1 MGEALNGL
9 KRTMMCGEPREINV
23 GEKITLMG
31 WVQRNRKLGG
41 LQFIDLRDRTGI
53 MQIVFGEE
61 INAESFEKAKA
72 VRPEYC
78 IAVTGE
84 VVLREAP
91 NTAMETGMVE
101 LKCESIKVLSES
113 ETPPIYIKEGLDAAE
128 NIRLKYRYLDLRRPD
143 MQKIFMIRNR
153 ATKAVRDYLDNNGFL
168 EVETPIL
175 NKSTPEGARD
185 YLVPSRN
192 YPGMFYA
199 LPQSPQIFK
208 QLLMVSGFD
217 KYYQVAKCFRDED
230 LRANRQPEFTQIDL
244 EMSFVEQD
252 DVMALNEGLI
262 AHVFKEV
269 LGHEVK
275 LPIKRMP
282 FKEAM
287 EKYGSDKPDL
297 RFGMEITDI
306 TDCVKGMDFVVFKSA
321 LEMGGSVRALCLKGG
336 ADLGR
341 KPLDKLVD
349 FVKGYK
355 AKGLAWIQLKE
366 DGIKSSIAKFL
377 ADDVTE
383 NIIKTMG
390 AEIGDAILIV
400 ADKNSVV
407 FQSLGAL
414 RLELAKQFD
423 LIKDKEE
430 FNFTWI
436 TEFPLFEYNEE
447 ENRYHAAHHPFT
459 APMDEDLDM
468 IETNPGAVRSKAYD
482 LVLNG
487 EELGGGSIR
496 IHDSELQ
503 TRMFKALGFTEES
516 AYERFGF
523 LIDAF
528 KFGPPPMDEDLDMI
542 ETNPGAVRSKAYD
555 LVLNGEELGGGSIRI
570 HDSELQTRMFKALGF
585 TEESAYER
593 FGFLIDAFKFGPP
606 PHGGLAFGLD
616 RMIMFLAGTE
626 NIKDVI
632 AFPKNQNAYCY
643 LSEAPNVVDQKQI
656 DELGLIIKST
666 DKE

>member
-1 MGEALNGL
+1 MGEAINGL
-9 KRTMMCGEPREINV
+9 KRTMMCGEVREANV
-23 GEKITLMG
+23 GQKITLMG

-61 INAESFEKAKA
+61 INKEAFEKAKS

-78 IAVTGE
+78 ISVTGE

-91 NTAMETGMVE
+91 NNNMETGLVE
-101 LKCESIKVLSES
+101 LKCESIKIFSES
-113 ETPPIYIKEGLDAAE
+113 DTPPIYIKEGLDAAE

-143 MQKIFMIRNR
+143 MQRIFMIRNR
-153 ATKAVRDYLDNNGFL
+153 VTKSVRDYLDANAFL

-175 NKSTPEGARD
+175 TKSTPEGARD

-217 KYYQVAKCFRDED
+217 RYYQIVKCFRDED

-252 DVMALNEGLI
+252 DVMAMNEGLI

-269 LGHEVK
+269 AGVDVK
-275 LPIKRMP
+275 LPIKRMK
-282 FKEAM
+282 FKDAM

-306 TDCVKGMDFVVFKSA
+306 TNDVKDMDFVVFKSA
-321 LEMGGSVRALCLKGG
+321 LENGGSVRALCLKGG

-341 KPLDKLVD
+341 KPIDKLGE
-349 FVKGYK
+349 FVKTYK
-355 AKGLAWIQLKE
+355 AKGLAWMQIKE
-366 DGIKSSIAKFL
+366 DGVKSSIAKFL
-377 ADDVTE
+377 TDEVTDS
-383 NIIKTMG
+383 IIKTMG
-390 AEIGDAILIV
+390 AEVGDAIFIV

-407 FQSLGAL
+407 LQSLGAL

-423 LIKDKEE
+423 LIKDKNE

-436 TEFPLFEYNEE
+436 TEFPLLEYDEE
-447 ENRYHAAHHPFT
+447 ENRYSAAHHPFT
-459 APMDEDLDM
+459 SPMDEDLDM
-468 IETNPGAVRSKAYD
+468 LETNPGAVRAKAYD

-496 IHDSELQ
+496 IHDS
-503 TRMFKALGFTEES
+503 
-516 AYERFGF
+516 
-523 LIDAF
+523 
-528 KFGPPPMDEDLDMI
+528 
-542 ETNPGAVRSKAYD
+542 N
-555 LVLNGEELGGGSIRI
+555 
-570 HDSELQTRMFKALGF
+570 LQTRMFKALGF

-643 LSEAPNVVDQKQI
+643 LSEAPNIVDEKQLG
-656 DELGLIIKST
+656 ELGIAITK
-666 DKE
+666 KED

>member
-9 KRTMMCGEPREINV
+9 KRSLMCGEVRENNV
-23 GEKITLMG
+23 SQKITLMG

-61 INAESFEKAKA
+61 INAGAFEKAKD

-91 NTAMETGMVE
+91 NHNMPTGLVE
-101 LKCESIKVLSES
+101 LKCESLKVLSES

-143 MQKIFMIRNR
+143 MQKIFMVRS
-153 ATKAVRDYLDNNGFL
+153 KVSKSVRDYLDANNFL

-175 NKSTPEGARD
+175 TKSTPEGARD

-217 KYYQVAKCFRDED
+217 RYYQVAKCFRDED

-244 EMSFVEQD
+244 EMSFVEEE
-252 DVMALNEGLI
+252 DVIKMNEGLI

-269 LGHEVK
+269 AGVDVK
-275 LPIKRMP
+275 LPIKRMT

-297 RFGMEITDI
+297 RFGMEITNI
-306 TDCVKGMDFVVFKSA
+306 TEDVKDMDFVVFKSA
-321 LEMGGSVRALCLKGG
+321 IETGGSVRALCLKGG

-341 KPLDKLVD
+341 KPIDKLGE
-349 FVKGYK
+349 FVKTYK
-355 AKGLAWIQLKE
+355 AKGLAWIQIKE
-366 DGIKSSIAKFL
+366 DGIKSSISKFL
-377 ADDVTE
+377 TDDVT
-383 NIIKTMG
+383 NSIVKTMN
-390 AEIGDAILIV
+390 AEAGDAIFIV

-423 LIKDKEE
+423 LIKDKNE

-447 ENRYHAAHHPFT
+447 EGRYHAAHHPFT
-459 APMDEDLDM
+459 SPMDEDLDM
-468 IETNPGAVRSKAYD
+468 IETNPGEVRSKAYD

-496 IHDSELQ
+496 IHDSKLQ
-503 TRMFKALGFTEES
+503 KRMFKALGFTEES
-516 AYERFGF
+516 A
-523 LIDAF
+523 
-528 KFGPPPMDEDLDMI
+528 
-542 ETNPGAVRSKAYD
+542 
-555 LVLNGEELGGGSIRI
+555 
-570 HDSELQTRMFKALGF
+570 Q
-585 TEESAYER
+585 ER

-616 RMIMFLAGTE
+616 RMVMFLAGTE

-643 LSEAPNVVDQKQI
+643 LSEAPNIVDEKQL
-656 DELGLIIKST
+656 DDLGISINT
-666 DKE
+666 KEE

>member
-1 MGEALNGL
+1 MGESLNGL
-9 KRTMMCGEPREINV
+9 KRTMTCGEPREEHV
-23 GEKITLMG
+23 GKKITLMG

-41 LQFIDLRDRTGI
+41 LEFIDLRDKTGI
-53 MQIVFGEE
+53 MQVVFGEE
-61 INAESFEKAKA
+61 INAEAFEKAKS

-84 VVLREAP
+84 VVKRESVNENMP
-91 NTAMETGMVE
+91 TGFVE
-101 LKCESIKVLSES
+101 LKCESIKILSES
-113 ETPPIYIKEGLDAAE
+113 ETPPIYIKEDLDAAE

-143 MQKIFMIRNR
+143 MQRIFAIRSKT
-153 ATKAVRDYLDNNGFL
+153 TKAIRDYLEEHNFL
-168 EVETPIL
+168 DVETPIL
-175 NKSTPEGARD
+175 TKSTPEGARD
-185 YLVPSRN
+185 YIVPSRN

-199 LPQSPQIFK
+199 LPQSPQLFK

-217 KYYQVAKCFRDED
+217 KYYQIAKCFRDED
-230 LRANRQPEFTQIDL
+230 LRANRQPEFTQVDMEL
-244 EMSFVEQD
+244 SFVEQED
-252 DVMALNEGLI
+252 IMAVNEGLI

-269 LGHEVK
+269 AGVDVQ
-275 LPIKRMP
+275 LPIKRMT
-282 FKEAM
+282 FKDAM

-306 TDCVKGMDFVVFKSA
+306 TEDVKDLDFVVFKSA
-321 LEMGGSVRALCLKGG
+321 IEAGGSVKALCLKGG

-341 KPLDKLVD
+341 KPLDKLGE
-349 FVKGYK
+349 FVKTYK

-377 ADDVTE
+377 TDDVT
-383 NIIKTMG
+383 NSIVKTMN
-390 AEIGDAILIV
+390 AENGDAILIV

-423 LIKDKEE
+423 LIKDKNE

-436 TEFPLFEYNEE
+436 TEFPLFEYSEE
-447 ENRYHAAHHPFT
+447 EGRYMACHHPFT
-459 APMDEDLDM
+459 APMDEDLDF
-468 IETNPGAVRSKAYD
+468 IESDPGKVRSKAYD

-496 IHDSELQ
+496 IHDTALQ
-503 TRMFKALGFTEES
+503 ERMLNALGFTEED
-516 AYERFGF
+516 AWKNFGF
-523 LIDAF
+523 LLQAL
-528 KFGPPPMDEDLDMI
+528 KFG
-542 ETNPGAVRSKAYD
+542 A
-555 LVLNGEELGGGSIRI
+555 
-570 HDSELQTRMFKALGF
+570 
-585 TEESAYER
+585 
-593 FGFLIDAFKFGPP
+593 P

-616 RMIMFLAGTE
+616 RMIMFLAGTD

-643 LSEAPNVVDQKQI
+643 LSEAPNIVNEKQLI
-656 DELGLIIKST
+656 ELGIGILPKE
-666 DKE
+666 DKKDEE

>member
-1 MGEALNGL
+1 MGEALGGL
-9 KRTMMCGEPREINV
+9 KRTLMCGEVRESNV
-23 GEKITLMG
+23 SQKITLMG

-61 INAESFEKAKA
+61 INVEAFEKAKD

-91 NTAMETGMVE
+91 NHNMPTGLVE
-101 LKCESIKVLSES
+101 LKCESLKILSES

-143 MQKIFMIRNR
+143 MQRIFMIRS
-153 ATKAVRDYLDNNGFL
+153 KVSKSVRDYLDANNFL
-168 EVETPIL
+168 EVETPML
-175 NKSTPEGARD
+175 TKSTPEGARD

-217 KYYQVAKCFRDED
+217 RYYQIVKCFRDED

-244 EMSFVEQD
+244 EMSFVEEE
-252 DVMALNEGLI
+252 DVIKMNEGLI

-269 LGHEVK
+269 AGVDVK
-275 LPIKRMP
+275 LPIKRMT
-282 FKEAM
+282 FKDAM

-297 RFGMEITDI
+297 RFGMEITNI
-306 TDCVKGMDFVVFKSA
+306 TEDVKDMDFVVFKSA
-321 LEMGGSVRALCLKGG
+321 IENGGSVRALCLKGG
-336 ADLGR
+336 ASLGR
-341 KPLDKLVD
+341 KPIDKLGE
-349 FVKGYK
+349 FVKTYK
-355 AKGLAWIQLKE
+355 AKGLAWIQIKE

-377 ADDVTE
+377 TDDVT
-383 NIIKTMG
+383 NSIVKTMN
-390 AEIGDAILIV
+390 AEVGDAIFIV

-423 LIKDKEE
+423 LIKDKNE

-436 TEFPLFEYNEE
+436 TEFPLFEYSEE
-447 ENRYHAAHHPFT
+447 DGRYYAAHHPFT
-459 APMDEDLDM
+459 SPMDEDIDM
-468 IETNPGAVRSKAYD
+468 LESNPGEVRAKAYD

-496 IHDSELQ
+496 IHDSKLQ
-503 TRMFKALGFTEES
+503 SKMFKVLGFTEES
-516 AYERFGF
+516 A
-523 LIDAF
+523 
-528 KFGPPPMDEDLDMI
+528 
-542 ETNPGAVRSKAYD
+542 
-555 LVLNGEELGGGSIRI
+555 
-570 HDSELQTRMFKALGF
+570 Q
-585 TEESAYER
+585 ER

-643 LSEAPNVVDQKQI
+643 LSEAPNIVDENQLE
-656 DELGLIIKST
+656 DLGISIVK
-666 DKE
+666 KEQ

>member
-1 MGEALNGL
+1 MAESLSGL
-9 KRTMMCGEPREINV
+9 KRTMMCGEPREEHV
-23 GEKITLMG
+23 GKKITLMG

-53 MQIVFGEE
+53 MQVVFGDDVTEE
-61 INAESFEKAKA
+61 VFEKAKG

-91 NTAMETGMVE
+91 NKELPTGLVE
-101 LKCESIKVLSES
+101 LKCEDIRILSES

-153 ATKAVRDYLDNNGFL
+153 TTKAIRDYLDNCGFL
-168 EVETPIL
+168 EVETPVL
-175 NKSTPEGARD
+175 TKSTPEGARD

-217 KYYQVAKCFRDED
+217 KYYQITKCFRDED
-230 LRANRQPEFTQIDL
+230 LRANRQPEFTQVDL
-244 EMSFVEQD
+244 EMSFVEQE

-275 LPIKRMP
+275 LPIKRMT

-287 EKYGSDKPDL
+287 ESYGSDKPDL
-297 RFGMEITDI
+297 RFGMKIQDI
-306 TDCVKGMDFVVFKSA
+306 SEVVKDVDFKVFKEP
-321 LEMGGSVRALCLKGG
+321 LENGGSVRCLCVEGG
-336 ADLGR
+336 ASMGR
-341 KPLDKLVD
+341 KDIDRLGE
-349 FVKGYK
+349 FVKTYK
-355 AKGLAWIQLKE
+355 AKGLAWIKVKE
-366 DGIKSSIAKFL
+366 DGIQSPIAKFL
-377 ADDVTE
+377 TE
-383 NIIKTMG
+383 EQMTNLLEKVSANTN
-390 AEIGDAILIV
+390 DLVLIV

-414 RLELAKQFD
+414 RLELAKKLD
-423 LIKDKEE
+423 LIKDKNE

-436 TEFPLFEYNEE
+436 TEFPLFEYSEE
-447 ENRYHAAHHPFT
+447 EERYTACHHPFT
-459 APMDEDLDM
+459 APMEEDLKYL
-468 IETNPGAVRSKAYD
+468 ETEPGKVRSIAYD

-496 IHDSELQ
+496 IHDTELQ
-503 TRMFKALGFTEES
+503 ERMFKALGFTMEE
-516 AYERFGF
+516 AWKRFGF
-523 LIDAF
+523 LL
-528 KFGPPPMDEDLDMI
+528 E
-542 ETNPGAVRSKAYD
+542 
-555 LVLNGEELGGGSIRI
+555 
-570 HDSELQTRMFKALGF
+570 
-585 TEESAYER
+585 
-593 FGFLIDAFKFGPP
+593 AFKFGPP

-616 RMIMFLAGTE
+616 RMIMFLAGTD

-643 LSEAPNVVDQKQI
+643 LSEAPNIVDEKQLN
-656 DELGLIIKST
+656 ELGISINL
-666 DKE
+666 KEENEE